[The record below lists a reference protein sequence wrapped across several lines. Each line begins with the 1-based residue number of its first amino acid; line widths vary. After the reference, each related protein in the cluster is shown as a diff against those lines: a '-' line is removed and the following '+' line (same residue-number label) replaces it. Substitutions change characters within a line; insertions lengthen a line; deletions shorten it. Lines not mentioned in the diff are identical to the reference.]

1 MTDISTS
8 LKWNGELKFTGHN
21 AKGFE
26 TDFDGNTQTS
36 PSPMEVLLESVGS
49 CSAIDVVL
57 ILQKMREPLTGVEV
71 KLDGDRQAV
80 EPRYFHTIRARFD
93 LWGEL
98 SAEKVERAI
107 NLSFSKYCSVFHSLR
122 SDLKLFAEY
131 RLHSQNTTA
140 AGEYVSLAI
149 TPQPE

>member
-1 MTDISTS
+1 MADISTS
-8 LKWNGELKFTGHN
+8 LKWNGELKFTGRN
-21 AKGFE
+21 AQGFE
-26 TDFDGNTQTS
+26 TNFDGNAQTS
-36 PSPMEVLLESVGS
+36 SSPMEILLESAGS

-57 ILQKMREPLTGVEV
+57 ILQKMREPLTALEV

-122 SDLKLFAEY
+122 TDLKLFAEY
-131 RLHSQNTTA
+131 RVHSQNA
-140 AGEYVSLAI
+140 DESNEYVSLTI
-149 TPQPE
+149 TPQPG

>member
-1 MTDISTS
+1 MADISTN
-8 LKWNGELKFTGHN
+8 LVWNGELKFTGRN
-21 AKGFE
+21 AQGL
-26 TDFDGNTQTS
+26 TTNFDGNAHTS
-36 PSPMEVLLESVGS
+36 PSPMEILLESVGS

-57 ILQKMREPLTGVEV
+57 ILQKMREPLAALEV
-71 KLDGDRQAV
+71 KLDGDRQPT
-80 EPRYFHTIRARFD
+80 EPRYFHTIRVKFD

-131 RLHSQNTTA
+131 RLHTNNADAS
-140 AGEYVSLAI
+140 GEYVSLTI
-149 TPQPE
+149 TQQPE

>member
-1 MTDISTS
+1 MADISTN
-8 LKWNGELKFTGHN
+8 LKWNGDLKFTGRN
-21 AKGFE
+21 ANGFE
-26 TDFDGNTQTS
+26 TDFDGNTVTS
-36 PSPMEVLLESVGS
+36 SSPMEVLLESVGS

-57 ILQKMREPLTGVEV
+57 ILQKMREPLTGIEV
-71 KLDGDRQAV
+71 KLEGDRQAT
-80 EPRYFHTIRARFD
+80 EPRYYHTIRTRFD

-131 RLHSQNTTA
+131 RLHSQNA
-140 AGEYVSLAI
+140 DASGEYVSLTI
-149 TPQPE
+149 MRQHE

>member
-1 MTDISTS
+1 MADISTS
-8 LKWNGELKFTGHN
+8 LKWNGELKFTGQN

-36 PSPMEVLLESVGS
+36 SSPMEILLESVGS

-57 ILQKMREPLTGVEV
+57 ILQKMREPLTGVGV

-122 SDLKLFAEY
+122 SDLKLFAGY
-131 RLHSQNTTA
+131 RLHSQNA
-140 AGEYVSLAI
+140 VASGEYVSLTI
-149 TPQPE
+149 TPQPG